1 MRTALE
7 GLIGPAAFVL
17 VFGSVI
23 GFDRWREPRRP
34 LYRPFAVVDR
44 RTFSYAQRR
53 IERLVDRGGPDD
65 LRWAWMGAVSICT
78 WLRGEV
84 RTGRPGRRIQ
94 RASQLERWEAQAAD
108 LKGRSIAI

>member
-1 MRTALE
+1 MVLE
-7 GLIGPAAFVL
+7 GLIVPAAFVL

-34 LYRPFAVVDR
+34 LHRPFAVADT

-53 IERLVDRGGPDD
+53 IERLVERGGPED
-65 LRWAWMGAVSICT
+65 LQCAWMGATAICV

-84 RTGRPGRRIQ
+84 RSGRPGRRIR
-94 RASQLERWEAQAAD
+94 RASQRERWEAQAAD
-108 LKGRSIAI
+108 LKGRFTAG